1 MTEEIISRD
10 ILQAKL
16 EVLKSTLKKKQWKY
30 YHIESVQNFI
40 YHLNSF
46 PSERTQNR
54 IAGKINAY
62 FSLLEEKVKKEHDV
76 HKLARELYP
85 SIWSIADE
93 YKYGLG
99 FISKP
104 SYMLHLFV
112 WLAIFFILK
121 SSFEAWIAFGVVVVI
136 GIVTIVPTQMKIR
149 ERKYF

>member
-16 EVLKSTLKKKQWKY
+16 EVLKSTLEKKQWKY

>member
-16 EVLKSTLKKKQWKY
+16 EVLKSTLEKKQWKY

-62 FSLLEEKVKKEHDV
+62 FSLLEEKVKKQHDV

>member
-16 EVLKSTLKKKQWKY
+16 EVLKSTLEKKQWKY

-85 SIWSIADE
+85 SLWSIADE